1 MKDTQTTQRA
11 IINLSLA
18 QKRHLSMNS
27 VSHKFMLRNEVKNSK
42 GMAPLCMK
50 LFVNGEKLVIS
61 LNQMLFPDD
70 WDHKKQQVKPS
81 NPSHKEINSI
91 LADAATRK
99 IRIIANAN
107 MSNVALNKSLFK
119 QMFSID
125 SEYNDFVSWAIDDAN
140 KRLGN
145 IDKSTL
151 NAQLAVLNKLKS
163 FRKKIP
169 FNDFTTQTLEAFEKY
184 MTKKGNNINTRH
196 NAMKTLKTY
205 VARALRNGI
214 IFANPFQ
221 NYKLKKGESQ
231 RTFLDE
237 IELQKLLS
245 IYDESIL
252 PPKLKSS
259 LLFYLLSAFTSLRI
273 SDVKKLTPEDLEKN
287 AIKIKPYKTRK
298 YEKIVEIPLTIVSQR
313 LLKEAFSFKG
323 RMKSEQKINDDL
335 KLIASYAEI
344 NKRITFHTARHT
356 FATTFLTLGG
366 KVETL
371 QQILGHTNIATTM
384 IYVHI
389 TDHRKEE
396 EMKNFDK
403 HFQ

>member
-1 MKDTQTTQRA
+1 
-11 IINLSLA
+11 
-18 QKRHLSMNS
+18 MNS
-27 VSHKFMLRNEVKNSK
+27 VSHKFMLRNEVKNAK

-61 LNQMLFPDD
+61 LNQMLAPED

-81 NPSHKEINSI
+81 NQSHKEINSI

-107 MSNVALNKSLFK
+107 MSNIALNKSLFK

-125 SEYNDFVSWAIDDAN
+125 SEYNDFVSWAIDDAH

-169 FNDFTTQTLEAFEKY
+169 FNDFTSQTLEAFEKY

-221 NYKLKKGESQ
+221 NYKLKKGETQ

-237 IELQKLLS
+237 IELQKILS
-245 IYDESIL
+245 IYDNDIL

-273 SDVKKLTPEDLEKN
+273 SDVKKIKPEDLDNN

-298 YEKIVEIPLTIVSQR
+298 YEKFVEIPLTNVSQR

-335 KLIASYAEI
+335 KLIANYAEI

-371 QQILGHTNIATTM
+371 QQILGHTTIATTM

-389 TDHRKEE
+389 TDHRKQV

-403 HFQ
+403 IYK